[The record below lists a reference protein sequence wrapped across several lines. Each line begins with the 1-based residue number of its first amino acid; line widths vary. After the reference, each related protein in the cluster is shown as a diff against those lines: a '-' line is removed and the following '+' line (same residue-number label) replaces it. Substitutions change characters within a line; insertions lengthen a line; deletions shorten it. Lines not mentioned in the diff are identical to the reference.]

1 MLFLIVFILKTMEKI
16 NNNRKIKQE
25 EQMKTEQTMKVNLT
39 LDQEFY
45 DKIKLQADGR
55 HLKVATYIKQ
65 QLRYMMADEVPA
77 GTTDSEHSDD
87 NLISKKLN
95 HGK

>member
-1 MLFLIVFILKTMEKI
+1 MKKI

-55 HLKVATYIKQ
+55 YLKVATYIKQ
-65 QLRYMMADEVPA
+65 QLRYMMTNDVPA
-77 GTTDSEHSDD
+77 RTTDSEHSDD
-87 NLISKKLN
+87 NPISKNLN
-95 HGK
+95 HEK